1 MKANIIRIGNS
12 QGVRIP
18 KVLLEQTRLS
28 GEVEMEVR
36 GNTIIIK
43 TASRPRSRPRKDWE
57 EKFKAMAER
66 GDDRLLDVEQ
76 MGQTSFDEKEWLW

>member
-36 GNTIIIK
+36 GNKIIIK
-43 TASRPRSRPRKDWE
+43 TASRPRKDWE

-66 GDDRLLDVEQ
+66 GDDRLLDVER
-76 MGQTSFDEKEWLW
+76 MGQTSFDEEEWLW

>member
-36 GNTIIIK
+36 GNAIIIK
-43 TASRPRSRPRKDWE
+43 TASRPRKGWE

-76 MGQTSFDEKEWLW
+76 MGQTSFDEEEWLW

>member
-18 KVLLEQTRLS
+18 KVFLEQTRLS

-36 GNTIIIK
+36 GNTIIIR
-43 TASRPRSRPRKDWE
+43 TASRPRKGWE
-57 EKFKAMAER
+57 EKFKVMAER

-76 MGQTSFDEKEWLW
+76 MGQTSFDEEEWLW